1 MCVCVCVCVIAYTKV
16 IIEGG
21 ADLHWFDIP
30 SILPSFHLLSAL
42 PLSFHFRSSHLLSCH
57 LILCLALSLILPY
70 LTSQSAIL
78 GPKHI
83 ELYLRFDY
91 ACGLP
96 YLHLNPPSSD
106 HVHTNAD
113 VITLFVCPILLKISF
128 SKKVIN
134 LKMPVEG
141 CAVNDEN

>member
-1 MCVCVCVCVIAYTKV
+1 MCACVCVIAYTKV

-21 ADLHWFDIP
+21 ANLHWFDIP
-30 SILPSFHLLSAL
+30 SIFPSLLP
-42 PLSFHFRSSHLLSCH
+42 PLVSPPSLISFHFLSSHLLSCN
-57 LILCLALSLILPY
+57 LFLCFALSLILPS

-78 GPKHI
+78 GPKHN

-96 YLHLNPPSSD
+96 YLHLNSPSSD

-113 VITLFVCPILLKISF
+113 VITLFVCPILLNISF
-128 SKKVIN
+128 SKK
-134 LKMPVEG
+134 LP
-141 CAVNDEN
+141 